1 MKKFLMMLLVLATS
15 FGIISCGA
23 TTTTEKQLSATELII
38 QQAEGMTLTEL
49 MAKAY
54 EESNGKILDGIGNS
68 SRGATAGIAFVAAMK
83 AIYADYTGEIR
94 WQQPKENS
102 IFTMLDSDSKNPSPI
117 FSMTLIQDGNQIKS
131 KMVDTG
137 ILLNFIPKEWREA
150 NGVNVELDGNPLTL
164 QLLNKVFMYNSVGGK
179 TITNVWDFVK
189 AGEAPMFMGL
199 DSEPVGFN
207 FLLMLTQETYA
218 DLIKTAFDRLNET
231 DKAYFQPIVDSLAA
245 KATELGL
252 SANGKYALAWIKQW
266 VEQMNEMTDDGP
278 IMNELVKTSA
288 AGETALLVYSKLRSI
303 SETESSSINNVKV
316 AAYEAGYVGFGGFG
330 YKHYLQIPET
340 SPLPWT
346 ACAFI
351 TYMVVT
357 NEGFYP
363 WGKDMGG
370 YSANPALRLDH
381 TQDGFKDGVNLYAV
395 KNDRGFDWWVNMGVY
410 GGRLVVE
417 DPIYAAQSAFTVG
430 EWISQI
436 N

>member
-1 MKKFLMMLLVLATS
+1 MKKFLIVVLALVTS
-15 FGIISCGA
+15 FGIISCNK
-23 TTTTEKQLSATELII
+23 TTTAEQLSATEQII
-38 QQAEGMTLTEL
+38 KEAEGMTLAEL
-49 MAKAY
+49 MEKAY
-54 EESNGKILDGIGNS
+54 VESNGLKMEGIGNS
-68 SRGATAGIAFVAAMK
+68 SRGKTAGESFVAAMK
-83 AIYADYTGEIR
+83 VLHPDYTGEIG

-102 IFTMLDSDSKNPSPI
+102 IFTMLDSDSKSPSPI

-137 ILLNFIPKEWREA
+137 ILLNFIPKEFREA
-150 NGVNVELDGNPLTL
+150 AGVNVELDGNPLTL
-164 QLLNKVFMYNSVGGK
+164 QTLNKVFMYNSVGGK
-179 TITNVWDFVK
+179 TINNVWQFVK
-189 AGEAPMFMGL
+189 QGEAPMFMGL

-218 DLIKTAFDRLNET
+218 NIVKDAFDKLSAE
-231 DKAYFQPIVDSLAA
+231 DKTYFQPIVDSLAS

-252 SANGKYALAWIKQW
+252 TANGKYALAWIKLF
-266 VEQMNEMTDDGP
+266 VEQMNVQTDDGP

-303 SETESSSINNVKV
+303 TESETASINNVKV
-316 AAYEAGYVGFGGFG
+316 AAYEPGYVGFGGYG

-351 TYMVVT
+351 AYMVT
-357 NEGFYP
+357 TEEGFHP

-381 TQDGFKDGVNLYAV
+381 TQDGIVGGVILYPV
-395 KNDRGFDWWVNMGVY
+395 KNDRGFDWWVNTGVY
-410 GGRLVVE
+410 GGRLVLE
-417 DPIYAAQSAFTVG
+417 DPTYAAQSAFTVG
-430 EWISQI
+430 EWISQL
-436 N
+436 NK